1 MEHKSGQGGGGCLIA
16 LLVAVALLLGIGWI
30 SDNREARRLRQLTY
44 EEFPNNT
51 PRVYTPRPTPV
62 PTPTAPPGGYTRPRH
77 TPRTDDDPYDVNDY
91 SSEEDFYDDHYDDF
105 FDYYDAED
113 YYNEHHD

>member
-1 MEHKSGQGGGGCLIA
+1 
-16 LLVAVALLLGIGWI
+16 VALLIAVVLLIGLGWI
-30 SDNREARRLRQLTY
+30 SYVHEEEEFRRMTY

-51 PRVYTPRPTPV
+51 PRPPGAPRVT
-62 PTPTAPPGGYTRPRH
+62 PTPTPRTTATPYTRPRS
-77 TPRTDDDPYDVNDY
+77 TPRTDDDDPYDVNDY
-91 SSEEDFYDDHYDDF
+91 ASEEDFYDDHYDDF